1 MQALLSDGPLEG
13 KTIGVDTGPEG
24 TPCPTPSMSTSMT
37 VNILIFSDLKEVAA
51 GRDTAV
57 YVFRDQQTL

>member
-24 TPCPTPSMSTSMT
+24 TLPHTIDVD
-37 VNILIFSDLKEVAA
+37 VNVAVHLDV
-51 GRDTAV
+51 GGPDTRGAWP
-57 YVFRDQQTL
+57 

>member
-24 TPCPTPSMSTSMT
+24 TLPHTIDVD
-37 VNILIFSDLKEVAA
+37 VNDGHIYFSDLKEVAA